1 MKVEYKPLPL
11 SKVRSVVGQRR
22 IKYRKIVWHT
32 AEMYVKTFL
41 PLDEYKDLIDS
52 IVRTCTTE
60 DGDCIYEMIDFVTRI
75 NIIAA
80 YALIELPD
88 DINEMHYIVYES
100 DLYDAVVGNV
110 NVAQVDAVVRA
121 VREYCAIGVR

>member
-1 MKVEYKPLPL
+1 MKVDYKPLPL

-41 PLDEYKDLIDS
+41 PLDEYKNLIDS
-52 IVRTCTTE
+52 IIQACTAE
-60 DGDCIYEMIDFVTRI
+60 NGECIYELVDFATKV

-80 YALIELPD
+80 YALIELPE
-88 DINEMHYIVYES
+88 DIDELYYIVYET
-100 DLYDAVVGNV
+100 DLYDTVCKNANKDQVASVLTFVSDFVKFCVG
-110 NVAQVDAVVRA
+110 
-121 VREYCAIGVR
+121 

>member
-41 PLDEYKDLIDS
+41 SLDEYKDLIDS
-52 IVRTCTTE
+52 IIQACTAD
-60 DGDCIYEMIDFVTRI
+60 DGERIYELVDFATRV
-75 NIIAA
+75 NIIVA
-80 YALIELPD
+80 YALIELPEEID
-88 DINEMHYIVYES
+88 ELYYTVYES
-100 DLYDAVVGNV
+100 DLFQTVCKNV
-110 NVAQVDAVVRA
+110 NHDQIDAIITCINSIIR
-121 VREYCAIGVR
+121 I